1 MANSCVSFTEWLGKP
16 CCAAKDTAK
25 FEIEEAHTDLIM
37 EIMDRLKRKPNLN
50 MTDFRIRIVRFFKP
64 AEDISQLIPKSL
76 EVKDIDE
83 IFSILTDNNL
93 WDVENINVLKMIAK
107 RYMKEDEVVSEMLTD
122 YVFKLNAYRATTKL
136 IQRIQADRIKAEK
149 DGTTDKK
156 YDEKF
161 RKDLSFELF
170 QLQDGSSIELTELS
184 MNFMHEIWDD
194 ACENFGISFTS
205 ILHRVVKNCI
215 KVSWFIPSISAQT
228 ILENIDRAV
237 AFFHRR
243 FVSNMVLE
251 GTVIYSKGYGVA
263 SAKVRH
269 HITILPQSF
278 WYF

>member
-1 MANSCVSFTEWLGKP
+1 MGKP

-107 RYMKEDEVVSEMLTD
+107 RYMEEDEVVSEMLTD

-149 DGTTDKK
+149 GWHNRQ
-156 YDEKF
+156 E
-161 RKDLSFELF
+161 
-170 QLQDGSSIELTELS
+170 
-184 MNFMHEIWDD
+184 
-194 ACENFGISFTS
+194 
-205 ILHRVVKNCI
+205 V
-215 KVSWFIPSISAQT
+215 
-228 ILENIDRAV
+228 
-237 AFFHRR
+237 
-243 FVSNMVLE
+243 
-251 GTVIYSKGYGVA
+251 
-263 SAKVRH
+263 
-269 HITILPQSF
+269 
-278 WYF
+278 